1 MTKKKDGD
9 KMKESFIE
17 GKICEIISREK
28 KSAYRRYYEEYRGD
42 YDFWGEY
49 RSSSNLYEGKEPE
62 LYTHEEWYDYTVRI
76 KYCCLG
82 QEYERI
88 ISRSTKEYLY
98 TGMIIYITV
107 DEKNPLD
114 ITWYKSKDA
123 YDKEKE
129 ELDTEI
135 KVVGVFV
142 VLMMLYELY
151 LFIKERFT
159 GKKQK

>member
-17 GKICEIISREK
+17 GKICEIISRDK
-28 KSAYRRYYEEYRGD
+28 KSAYIRYSEEPRRD

-49 RSSSNLYEGKEPE
+49 RSSSNLYEGKKTE

-76 KYCCLG
+76 KYCYLG

-114 ITWYKSKDA
+114 IT
-123 YDKEKE
+123 
-129 ELDTEI
+129 
-135 KVVGVFV
+135 
-142 VLMMLYELY
+142 
-151 LFIKERFT
+151 
-159 GKKQK
+159 